1 MKRLSAYLLLTAG
14 VIMILPDTG
23 SAIPAFARKHG
34 FNCNMCHTSFVKLN
48 DWGQRFRNNGY
59 QVPGQQGLEKN
70 VIETAPPISIRTS
83 TGATLYHS
91 KQEDAAGNTTAGN
104 TNGFGF
110 HGFDLLAAGVLHKNI
125 SFLMIYT
132 PRVDEPTSD
141 YKGTDASQ
149 PGALESANIVFS
161 NLIPD
166 ALNLR
171 IGRFEPAYHVISSK
185 RSYYIMQPYEIY
197 SFQSPSGGF
206 NYDDNQFGLELTG
219 QTKMGTHYG
228 AGIVNG
234 TGSRPDNN
242 KTKDMYL
249 TLHQVIGRGEGQ
261 SAGQRVGVFGYLGWQ
276 PTSEGLTTAPTGEN
290 NGTNNKKLSRLG
302 GDVSLNWR
310 TFNLRGLFLYG
321 VDSKELRSQLKF
333 GVRDDYKYSGGFV
346 ELDYAAL
353 PNNRLLASALFNWV
367 EPPNNDKENQIRAFS
382 ALLRYYLGDWTA
394 VNVALHAEYTHK
406 QTGKTF
412 PLKED
417 TFALL
422 VDFDF

>member
-1 MKRLSAYLLLTAG
+1 MKRLFAYLSLAAG

-23 SAIPAFARKHG
+23 DAIPAFARKHG
-34 FNCNMCHTSFVKLN
+34 FNCNMCHTSFTKLN

-91 KQEDAAGNTTAGN
+91 KQEDYFEGTTAGN
-104 TNGFGF
+104 TSGFGIY
-110 HGFDLLAAGVLHKNI
+110 GFDLLAAGVLHKNI

-161 NLIPD
+161 NLIPNV
-166 ALNLR
+166 LNLR
-171 IGRFEPAYHVISSK
+171 IGRFEPAYHAISSK

-197 SFQSPSGGF
+197 SYQSRSGGF

-219 QTKMGTHYG
+219 QLYTGTQYG
-228 AGIVNG
+228 LGLVNG
-234 TGSRPDNN
+234 SGPRPDNN
-242 KTKDMYL
+242 KAKDVYL
-249 TLHQVIGRGEGQ
+249 TVHQVIGRGEGQ
-261 SAGQRVGVFGYLGWQ
+261 SAGQRVGVFGYLGRQ
-276 PTSEGLTTAPTGEN
+276 PTSVGMIVAPTGEN
-290 NGTNNKKLSRLG
+290 NGTNNKKLYRLG
-302 GDVSLNWR
+302 GDVSLTWK
-310 TFNLRGLFLYG
+310 TLNLRGLFMHG
-321 VDSKELRSQLKF
+321 VDSRELNPSKY
-333 GVRDDYKYSGGFV
+333 GMKDDYKFSGGFV

-353 PNNRLLASALFNWV
+353 PNNRLLASMMYNWV
-367 EPPNNDKENQIRAFS
+367 EPPWYDIGNRIRSIS

-406 QTGKTF
+406 QTSKVF

>member
-1 MKRLSAYLLLTAG
+1 MRRLLAFLMLTTVLIMLL
-14 VIMILPDTG
+14 PETG

-91 KQEDAAGNTTAGN
+91 KKEHPVGYTDAGN
-104 TNGFGF
+104 TNGFGVY
-110 HGFDLLAAGVLHKNI
+110 GFDLLAAGVLHKNI
-125 SFLMIYT
+125 SFLLIYT

-149 PGALESANIVFS
+149 PGALESANIVFR
-161 NLIPD
+161 NLVPD

-171 IGRFEPAYHVISSK
+171 IGRFEPAYHAISSK

-197 SFQSPSGGF
+197 SYQSPSGGF
-206 NYDDNQFGLELTG
+206 NYDDNQFGIELTG
-219 QTKMGTHYG
+219 QSSVGTHYSFG
-228 AGIVNG
+228 VVNG
-234 TGSRPDNN
+234 SGPRPDNN
-242 KTKDMYL
+242 KTKDLYL

-261 SAGQRVGVFGYLGWQ
+261 SAGQRIGVFSYLGWQ
-276 PTSEGLTTAPTGEN
+276 PTSVGLITAPTGEN
-290 NGTNNKKLSRLG
+290 NGTDNKELYRFG
-302 GDVSLNWR
+302 GDVSLNWQ

-321 VDSKELRSQLKF
+321 VDRRGLNPLEY
-333 GVRDDYKYSGGFV
+333 GVTDDYKYSGGFV

-353 PNNRLLASALFNWV
+353 PNNRLLASAMLNWV
-367 EPPNNDKENQIRAFS
+367 EPPCYDKNSRIRAIS

-406 QTGKTF
+406 QTGKVF
-412 PLKED
+412 PFKED
-417 TFALL
+417 SFALL

>member
-1 MKRLSAYLLLTAG
+1 VKRLLAFVMLTTVLIMLL
-14 VIMILPDTG
+14 PETG

-59 QVPGQQGLEKN
+59 QIPGQQGLEKN
-70 VIETAPPISIRTS
+70 VIETAPPLSIRTS

-91 KQEDAAGNTTAGN
+91 QRENSLGGTTAGN
-104 TNGFGF
+104 TNGFGI

-141 YKGTDASQ
+141 YRGTDASQ

-166 ALNLR
+166 VLNLR
-171 IGRFEPAYHVISSK
+171 IGRFEPAYHAISSK

-197 SFQSPSGGF
+197 SYQSPSGGF
-206 NYDDNQFGLELTG
+206 NFDDNQFGIELTG
-219 QTKMGTHYG
+219 ESRMRTQYG
-228 AGIVNG
+228 LGIVNG
-234 TGSRPDNN
+234 SGSRPDNN

-249 TLHQVIGRGEGQ
+249 TVHQMIGRGEGQ

-276 PTSEGLTTAPTGEN
+276 PTRVGRITAPTGEN
-290 NGTNNKKLSRLG
+290 SGTNNKKLYRLG

-310 TFNLRGLFLYG
+310 TFNLRGLLLYG
-321 VDSKELRSQLKF
+321 VDSRELNPDKTGLT
-333 GVRDDYKYSGGFV
+333 DDYEYSGGFV

-353 PNNRLLASALFNWV
+353 PNNRLLASAMVNWV
-367 EPPNNDKENQIRAFS
+367 EPPCNDKGNRIRAFS

-406 QTGKTF
+406 QTGKVF

-417 TFALL
+417 VFALL

>member
-1 MKRLSAYLLLTAG
+1 MRRLLAFLMLTTVLIMLL
-14 VIMILPDTG
+14 PETG

-34 FNCNMCHTSFVKLN
+34 FNCNMCHTSFIKLN

-91 KQEDAAGNTTAGN
+91 KPEVSHGGTVAGN
-104 TNGFGF
+104 TNGFGIY
-110 HGFDLLAAGVLHKNI
+110 GFDLLAAGVLHKNI

-171 IGRFEPAYHVISSK
+171 VGRFEPAYHPISSK

-197 SFQSPSGGF
+197 SYQSPSGGF
-206 NYDDNQFGLELTG
+206 NYDDNQFGIELTG
-219 QTKMGTHYG
+219 QSSMGTHYG
-228 AGIVNG
+228 LGVVNG
-234 TGSRPDNN
+234 SGPRPDNN

-249 TLHQVIGRGEGQ
+249 TIHQIIGRGEGQ

-276 PTSEGLTTAPTGEN
+276 PTSEGLITAPTGEN
-290 NGTNNKKLSRLG
+290 NGTENKKFYRLG

-310 TFNLRGLFLYG
+310 TLNLRGLFMHG
-321 VDSKELRSQLKF
+321 VDSRELNPSKF
-333 GVRDDYKYSGGFV
+333 GVKDDYKYAGGFV

-353 PNNRLLASALFNWV
+353 PNNRLMASALFNWV
-367 EPPNNDKENQIRAFS
+367 EPPSYDKNNRIRAFS

-406 QTGKTF
+406 QTGKAY

-417 TFALL
+417 SFALL